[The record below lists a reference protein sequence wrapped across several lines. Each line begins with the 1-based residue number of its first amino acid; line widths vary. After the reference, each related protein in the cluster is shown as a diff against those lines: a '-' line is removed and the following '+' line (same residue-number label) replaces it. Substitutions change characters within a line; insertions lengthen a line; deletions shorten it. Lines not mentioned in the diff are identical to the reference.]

1 LDFGL
6 LPFNFD
12 MAKMDKKFNRL
23 SRRAFLQ
30 KSLAAGAV
38 CALPI
43 IVPSSVFGENAPSN
57 RIGIGIIGS
66 GGQGIL
72 NLKAFLHKPSAQA
85 VAVCDVDYKHREE
98 ARKIARLSESASHND
113 FRELLARADVDA
125 VVVSTP
131 DQWHALISIAAAK
144 AGKDIYCE
152 KPLAFNVAEGRMLCE
167 TVKQYGRILQTGSH
181 QRSDNNFRL
190 ACELVRN
197 GRIGK
202 IHTIKVEI
210 PENSRP
216 NPLTWKTEPA
226 PSGLDYDLWLG
237 PAQYRPYIQHG
248 CHYNWHFIYDFGWG
262 QLTNWGAHAIDI
274 AQWGNG
280 ADLNGPV
287 EVSGKAEFPKE
298 GLFETPLSYDIEYKY
313 ANGVR
318 LLCKTGKA
326 GIQESPVRFE
336 GTEGWIFVSRSSFLS
351 QPASIIQS
359 IIGPDEI
366 HLYRSRDHHQN
377 FLDCIRLRTKPA
389 VDVETGHRS
398 ATVCHIGGIAVR
410 LGRKLQ
416 WDPIKECFINDTEA
430 DKMLARPMRSPW
442 CL

>member
-1 LDFGL
+1 
-6 LPFNFD
+6 
-12 MAKMDKKFNRL
+12 MTEKKYRL
-23 SRRAFLQ
+23 SRRVFL
-30 KSLAAGAV
+30 KRGIAAGAV
-38 CALPI
+38 FALPA
-43 IVPSSVFGENAPSN
+43 IVPASVFGEDAPSN
-57 RIGIGIIGS
+57 RITIGIIGT

-72 NLKAFLHKPSAQA
+72 NLKAFLHKPASQV
-85 VAVCDVDYKHREE
+85 VAVCDVDYSHREQ
-98 ARKIARLSESASHND
+98 ARKIARLSDGASYND

-125 VVVSTP
+125 VVVCTP
-131 DQWHALISIAAAK
+131 DQWHAPISIAAAK

-152 KPLAFNVAEGRMLCE
+152 KPLAFNVAEGRMLCD
-167 TVKQYGRILQTGSH
+167 TVKQYERVLQTGSH

-202 IHTIKVEI
+202 LHTIKVEI

-216 NPLTWKTEPA
+216 NPLTWKIESPPT
-226 PSGLDYDLWLG
+226 GLDYDLWLG
-237 PAQYRPYIQHG
+237 PAMYRPYVQQG

-262 QLTNWGAHAIDI
+262 QITNWGAHALDI

-280 ADLNGPV
+280 TDATGPV
-287 EVSGKAEFPKE
+287 EVSGTAEFPKE

-318 LLCKTGKA
+318 LLCRTGKGA
-326 GIQESPVRFE
+326 IQESPVRFE
-336 GTEGWIFVSRSSFLS
+336 GTEGWIFVSRQQFIS
-351 QPASIIQS
+351 QPGSIIQS
-359 IIGPDEI
+359 TIRPDEV

-377 FLDCIRLRTKPA
+377 FLDCVRLRTTPA
-389 VDVETGHRS
+389 ADVETGHRS
-398 ATVCHIGGIAVR
+398 ATVCHLGGIAVR

-416 WDPIKECFINDTEA
+416 WDPVKECFTDDAQA

-442 CL
+442 HL